1 MFVASYYENAGECRQ
16 QGVMVVA
23 LGSLQP
29 GGRRRSGSG
38 ICATDALTGCIKELR
53 GEAVFLATPTC

>member
-29 GGRRRSGSG
+29 GRRRRSGSG
-38 ICATDALTGCIKELR
+38 ICATDALTGISGKQ
-53 GEAVFLATPTC
+53 GV